1 MGTPPSKTG
10 RRLTRRPLQHKTR
23 QGHFALRH
31 ATAALIQGRPLTR
44 KAVDLNPPTPLR
56 PAVFL
61 DRDGVL
67 IVDSGY
73 PHLDE
78 HLVLIPG
85 AAEAVRRLNALGY
98 LVVIVTNQSGV
109 ARGLFTEERMHAFN
123 DLLVSRLADGGGMIG
138 AVYACPFH
146 REAVDPTYRHP
157 DHPDR
162 KPNPGM
168 ILRAMAEHEIDPA
181 RAFLIGDR
189 DSDIEAARR
198 AGIPGYLFEGGD
210 LDLFVRDLLAR

>member
-1 MGTPPSKTG
+1 MSSAQ
-10 RRLTRRPLQHKTR
+10 PL
-23 QGHFALRH
+23 
-31 ATAALIQGRPLTR
+31 
-44 KAVDLNPPTPLR
+44 V

-67 IVDSGY
+67 IEDGGY

-85 AAEAVRRLNALGY
+85 APEAVRRLNALGY
-98 LVVIVTNQSGV
+98 LIVIVTNQSGV

-123 DLLVSRLADGGGMIG
+123 ALLVRSLAARGARIG

-146 REAVDPTYRHP
+146 ASAKDERYRHP

-168 ILRAMAEHEIDPA
+168 ILRAAADHHIDLE
-181 RAFLIGDR
+181 RSFLIGDR
-189 DSDIEAARR
+189 QSDLEAARR
-198 AGIPGYLFEGGD
+198 AGVSGFLFEGGN
-210 LDLFVRDLLAR
+210 LDVFVRDLLGG

>member
-1 MGTPPSKTG
+1 LPP
-10 RRLTRRPLQHKTR
+10 
-23 QGHFALRH
+23 A
-31 ATAALIQGRPLTR
+31 
-44 KAVDLNPPTPLR
+44 PPPV

-73 PHLDE
+73 PHLKE
-78 HLVLIPG
+78 HLDLIPG
-85 AAEAVRRLNALGY
+85 AADAVRRLNALGY

-109 ARGLFTEERMHAFN
+109 ARGLFTEDQMHAFN
-123 DLLVSRLADGGGMIG
+123 ALLVRRLAGKGARIG

-146 REAVDPTYRHP
+146 HDAQDPRWFHA

-168 ILRAMAEHEIDPA
+168 ILKATAEHGIDLA
-181 RAFLIGDR
+181 RSFLIGDR
-189 DSDIEAARR
+189 QSDLEAARR
-198 AGIPGYLFEGGD
+198 AGVSGFLFESGN
-210 LDLFVRDLLAR
+210 LDDFVRDLLGG

>member
-1 MGTPPSKTG
+1 LPP
-10 RRLTRRPLQHKTR
+10 
-23 QGHFALRH
+23 A
-31 ATAALIQGRPLTR
+31 
-44 KAVDLNPPTPLR
+44 PPPV

-73 PHLDE
+73 PHLKE
-78 HLVLIPG
+78 HLDLIPG
-85 AAEAVRRLNALGY
+85 AADAVRRLNALGY

-109 ARGLFTEERMHAFN
+109 ARGLFSEDQMHAFN
-123 DLLVSRLADGGGMIG
+123 ALLVRRLAGKGARIG

-146 REAVDPTYRHP
+146 HDAQDPRWFHP

-168 ILRAMAEHEIDPA
+168 ILKATAEHGIDLA
-181 RAFLIGDR
+181 RSFLIGDR
-189 DSDIEAARR
+189 QSDLEAARR
-198 AGIPGYLFEGGD
+198 AGVSGFLFESGN
-210 LDLFVRDLLAR
+210 LDDFVRDLLGG

>member
-1 MGTPPSKTG
+1 MSPAQSP
-10 RRLTRRPLQHKTR
+10 
-23 QGHFALRH
+23 
-31 ATAALIQGRPLTR
+31 
-44 KAVDLNPPTPLR
+44 V

-73 PHLDE
+73 PHLEE

-85 AAEAVRRLNALGY
+85 AADAVRRLNALGY

-109 ARGLFTEERMHAFN
+109 ARGLFSEDQMKAFN
-123 DLLVSRLADGGGMIG
+123 ALLVRRLAARGARIG

-146 REAVDPTYRHP
+146 ADAENERWRHP

-168 ILRAMAEHEIDPA
+168 ILRAASDHGIDLN
-181 RAFLIGDR
+181 RSFLIGDR
-189 DSDIEAARR
+189 QSDLEAARR
-198 AGIPGYLFEGGD
+198 AGVSGFLFETGN
-210 LDLFVRDLLAR
+210 LDDFVRDLLGG

>member
-1 MGTPPSKTG
+1 LSPAQSP
-10 RRLTRRPLQHKTR
+10 
-23 QGHFALRH
+23 
-31 ATAALIQGRPLTR
+31 
-44 KAVDLNPPTPLR
+44 V

-73 PHLDE
+73 PHLEE

-85 AAEAVRRLNALGY
+85 AADAVRRLNALGY

-109 ARGLFTEERMHAFN
+109 ARGLFSEDQMKAFN
-123 DLLVSRLADGGGMIG
+123 ALLVRRLAAKGARIG

-146 REAVDPTYRHP
+146 AEAEDERWRHP

-168 ILRAMAEHEIDPA
+168 ILRAAADHGIDLA
-181 RAFLIGDR
+181 RSFLIGDR
-189 DSDIEAARR
+189 QSDLEAARR
-198 AGIPGYLFEGGD
+198 AGVSGFLFETGD
-210 LDLFVRDLLAR
+210 LDDFVRDLLGG